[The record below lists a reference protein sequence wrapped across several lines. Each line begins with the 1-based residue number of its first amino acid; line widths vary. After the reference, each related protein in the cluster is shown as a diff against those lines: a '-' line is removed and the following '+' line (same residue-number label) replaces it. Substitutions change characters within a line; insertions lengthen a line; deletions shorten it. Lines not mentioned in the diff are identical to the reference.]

1 MFKQIKALL
10 QNPQLRQ
17 QVKAA
22 RTLEKVTRIITNA
35 NPNLTSQDLLAMVTG
50 EESQL
55 SQLSEADLLNVV
67 GAAPTAAGCG
77 LTVSSCPS

>member
-22 RTLEKVTRIITNA
+22 STLEEVTRIITNA
-35 NPNLTSQDLLAMVTG
+35 NPNLTSQDLLTMVAG

-55 SQLSEADLLNVV
+55 TQLSESDLLNVV
-67 GAAPTAAGCG
+67 GAAPTAYGCG
-77 LTVSSCPS
+77 VSLSCNC

>member
-55 SQLSEADLLNVV
+55 SQLSEADLLSVV
-67 GAAPTAAGCG
+67 GGAPTAGGCYP
-77 LTVSSCPS
+77 SFSCNC

>member
-22 RTLEKVTRIITNA
+22 STLEEVTRIIT
-35 NPNLTSQDLLAMVTG
+35 
-50 EESQL
+50 
-55 SQLSEADLLNVV
+55 
-67 GAAPTAAGCG
+67 
-77 LTVSSCPS
+77 

>member
-22 RTLEKVTRIITNA
+22 STLEEVTRIITHA
-35 NPNLTSQDLLAMVTG
+35 NPNLTSQDLLTMVAG
-50 EESQL
+50 EESEL
-55 SQLSEADLLNVV
+55 AQLSEADLLNVV
-67 GAAPTAAGCG
+67 GAAPTHVGCG
-77 LTVSSCPS
+77 LTLSCNC